1 MRDIELI
8 HKINSWDDN
17 YLNEL
22 LERHLQKIYQACFR
36 VCLNESNANDITQ
49 NVVLKIIKNLSK
61 FQNKS
66 EFSTWYYRIAYN
78 ESITFLKKNKINIE
92 FDELENVIIDET
104 TDFYDSDNKQ
114 KKQDINVAIDSLPLL
129 DRNIIL
135 YFYFDNIKIKE
146 IAEILQLNENT
157 VKTRLK
163 RAKDKLQS
171 HLQIY
176 EDINKTV

>member
-1 MRDIELI
+1 MSDIELI
-8 HKINSWDDN
+8 HKINSWDDS

-22 LERHLQKIYQACFR
+22 LERHLQKIFQACFR
-36 VCLNESNANDITQ
+36 VCLNEANANDVTQ

-78 ESITFLKKNKINIE
+78 ESITFLKKNKVNIE
-92 FDELENVIIDET
+92 FDELENIIIDET
-104 TDFYDSDNKQ
+104 TDFYDSDNKLQ
-114 KKQDINVAIDSLPLL
+114 KQDINEAINSLPLL

-146 IAEILQLNENT
+146 IAVILELNENT

-163 RAKDKLQS
+163 RAKVKLQS

-176 EDINKTV
+176 EDINTTI

>member
-1 MRDIELI
+1 
-8 HKINSWDDN
+8 
-17 YLNEL
+17 
-22 LERHLQKIYQACFR
+22 LQKIFQACFR

-114 KKQDINVAIDSLPLL
+114 QKQDINKAINSLPLL

-146 IAEILQLNENT
+146 IAVILELNENT

-163 RAKDKLQS
+163 RAKNKLQS

-176 EDINKTV
+176 EDINKTI